1 MKPPRGAAFRRP
13 RSAHCNTWGAS
24 NGPPKPPALVA
35 PGEPGALLDTL
46 GTSAPP
52 QPCTALGAAILSQ
65 WFNQVSQPGEVIEPI
80 DEGLEPRHPGWT
92 EHQARQFPEF

>member
-1 MKPPRGAAFRRP
+1 MRGLERAPQFPRARR
-13 RSAHCNTWGAS
+13 
-24 NGPPKPPALVA
+24 A
-35 PGEPGALLDTL
+35 PGNLGRSSIPL
-46 GTSAPP
+46 GTSGPP
-52 QPCTALGAAILSQ
+52 QPSTALGAAILSQ